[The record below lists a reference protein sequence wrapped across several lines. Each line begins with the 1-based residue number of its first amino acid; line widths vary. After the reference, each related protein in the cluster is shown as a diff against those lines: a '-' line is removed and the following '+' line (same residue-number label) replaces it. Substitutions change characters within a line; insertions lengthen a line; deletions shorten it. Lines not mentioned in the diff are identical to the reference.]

1 MPEKPID
8 YAEEIVSQIKARG
21 TFEALIFS
29 PCVVLNMNSTEIL
42 LEVWNKIALYVY
54 QESIELDYHA
64 LKTKVFISI
73 SFLESTSCWSVKEEH
88 V

>member
-29 PCVVLNMNSTEIL
+29 PCGVSNMNSTEIL
-42 LEVWNKIALYVY
+42 LEV
-54 QESIELDYHA
+54 
-64 LKTKVFISI
+64 
-73 SFLESTSCWSVKEEH
+73 
-88 V
+88 

>member
-29 PCVVLNMNSTEIL
+29 PCGVSNMNSTEIL
-42 LEVWNKIALYVY
+42 LKSEIRLLYIY
-54 QESIELDYHA
+54 IRNQ
-64 LKTKVFISI
+64 
-73 SFLESTSCWSVKEEH
+73 
-88 V
+88 